1 VCRILRSTALS
12 INSEI
17 PMKAVTAS
25 ETTLATLITDE
36 QSARRVANVF
46 AEGVFADEVAVSL
59 VDTGGDGWRL
69 SLHFHGA
76 PDEEVV
82 RTLTMQAAGADA
94 GRALLFERIA
104 AKDWVGESLRG
115 LKPIAAGRFIVHGA
129 HDRALVPHNKIG
141 IEIEAGLAFG
151 TGHHGTTRGCLLV
164 LDTLCKSVNR
174 RRGRNL
180 ASRRILD
187 LGTGS
192 GVLAI
197 AAARALRRPILATD
211 IDANAVRIARDNV
224 LLNRAAPTI
233 HVHRANGVAA
243 PAIRQRAPFDL
254 AFANILLGPLQRLAA
269 PLSRLIA
276 PGGRIV
282 LSGVL
287 ASQAKA
293 ALAAYHELT
302 LERRIV
308 LDGWTTLV
316 LKRPAVA
323 RGERRP

>member
-1 VCRILRSTALS
+1 
-12 INSEI
+12 
-17 PMKAVTAS
+17 MKAVTGS

-36 QSARRVANVF
+36 QSARRVADAF
-46 AEGVFADEVAVSL
+46 AEGVLADRVAVSL
-59 VDTGGDGWRL
+59 LDTGGDGWRL
-69 SLHFHGA
+69 SLHFRGA
-76 PDEEVV
+76 PDEDVV
-82 RTLTMQAAGADA
+82 RTLMTQAAGADA
-94 GRALLFERIA
+94 GRALQFVRIA

-115 LKPIAAGRFIVHGA
+115 LKPIAAGRFVVHGA
-129 HDRALVPHNKIG
+129 HDRGLVPHNKIG

-151 TGHHGTTRGCLLV
+151 TGHHGTTRGCLLA
-164 LDTLCKSVNR
+164 LDTLCKSANR
-174 RRGRNL
+174 RRGGNL

-197 AAARALRRPILATD
+197 AAARALRRSILATD
-211 IDANAVRIARDNV
+211 IDANAVRIARDNAS
-224 LLNRAAPTI
+224 LNRAAPTI
-233 HVHRANGVAA
+233 HVCRGNGVAA
-243 PAIRQRAPFDL
+243 PAIRRRAPFDL

-293 ALAAYHELT
+293 ALVAYHELT

-323 RGERRP
+323 RSERRA